1 MLKLLLLIFIIYL
14 LYLVLRPVIRVWRT
28 VNKVKQGDF
37 SALGDL
43 FGQPGAQKS
52 SSAYD
57 SAGNR
62 KAGWTK
68 ARFRKK
74 KIARDVGEYVKF
86 SEVTLTREERE
97 AAETQ
102 SAQTTY
108 TTEQQITDIEW
119 EDIK

>member
-1 MLKLLLLIFIIYL
+1 MLKLFLLLFLAYL
-14 LYLVLRPVIRVWRT
+14 LYIVLRPVIKVWRT
-28 VNKVKQGDF
+28 MSKVKRGDF
-37 SALGDL
+37 SALGDI

-57 SAGNR
+57 SDGNR

-74 KIARDVGEYVKF
+74 KIASDVGEYVKF
-86 SEVTLTREERE
+86 SEVTLSREERE
-97 AAETQ
+97 AAEAA
-102 SAQTTY
+102 SARTTY

-119 EDIK
+119 EDVK